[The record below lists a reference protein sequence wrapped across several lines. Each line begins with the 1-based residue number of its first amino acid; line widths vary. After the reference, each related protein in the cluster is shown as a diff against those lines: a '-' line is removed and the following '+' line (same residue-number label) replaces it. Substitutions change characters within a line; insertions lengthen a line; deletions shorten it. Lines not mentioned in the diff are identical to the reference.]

1 MPTQDWKNA
10 TRAPGKPRGI
20 LRHSPGPGNFHHAR
34 IAPVPAL
41 AGFVQHFWI
50 VRWDLRGHAPQLRET
65 LPHPN
70 VHAVL
75 GVDGAWLHGVHTG
88 RFTNLLEGEGGV
100 FGVKFRA
107 GGFRPFLGRSVSS
120 LRNRS
125 LPLGTVFDDADALD
139 AAVRAAA
146 PDAAAMV
153 EVAQRFLLVRLPPED
168 GQALL
173 AGEIADAIAA
183 DHGIVR
189 VEQVLERWRLSARSL
204 QRLFNDHVGVGAK
217 WVINRYRLHEAIERL
232 AGGAP
237 VDWAGLAL
245 ELGYFDQAHFIR
257 DFKAMTGRTPTE
269 YVRIGAVPRYGR
281 PE

>member
-1 MPTQDWKNA
+1 MPAQDWKNA
-10 TRAPGKPRGI
+10 TRDPGKPRGI
-20 LRHSPGPGNFHHAR
+20 LRHSPGPGSFHHVR
-34 IAPVPAL
+34 IAPAPAL
-41 AGFVQHFWI
+41 AGFVQHYWI

-75 GVDGAWLHGVHTG
+75 DTDGAWLHGVHTG

-107 GGFRPFLGRSVSS
+107 GGFRPFLGRAVSG

-125 LPLGTVFDDADALD
+125 LPLGAVFDDAGALD
-139 AAVRAAA
+139 ASVRAAS
-146 PDAAAMV
+146 PDDTAMV
-153 EVAQRFLLVRLPPED
+153 EDAQRFLLARLPPED

-173 AGEIADAIAA
+173 AGEIADAIA
-183 DHGIVR
+183 DDRGIVR
-189 VEQVLERWRLSARSL
+189 VEQLLQRWDMGARSL
-204 QRLFNDHVGVGAK
+204 QRLFNDYVGVGAK

-232 AGGAP
+232 AGGTP

-257 DFKAMTGRTPTE
+257 DFKAMTGRTPTD
-269 YVRIGAVPRYGR
+269 YLRIGADSR
-281 PE
+281 

>member
-1 MPTQDWKNA
+1 MPAQDWKNA
-10 TRAPGKPRGI
+10 TRDPGQPRGI
-20 LRHSPGPGNFHHAR
+20 LRHSPGPGSFHHAR
-34 IAPVPAL
+34 IAPAPAL

-75 GVDGAWLHGVHTG
+75 DMDGARLHGVHTG
-88 RFTNLLEGEGGV
+88 RFTSLLEGEGGV

-107 GGFRPFLGRSVSS
+107 GGFRPFLGRSVSG

-125 LPLGTVFDDADALD
+125 LPLDAVFDDAGALD
-139 AAVRAAA
+139 ASVRAAA
-146 PDAAAMV
+146 PDDAAMV
-153 EVAQRFLLVRLPPED
+153 EAAQRFLLARLPPED

-173 AGEIADAIAA
+173 AGEIVDAIAA
-183 DHGIVR
+183 DRGIVR
-189 VEQVLERWRLSARSL
+189 IEQVLERWRLGARSL
-204 QRLFNDHVGVGAK
+204 QRLFNDYVGVGAK

-269 YVRIGAVPRYGR
+269 YVRIGADPR
-281 PE
+281 